1 MIVEFGNRDPQDY
14 QESNVVEFH
23 NRTSQAQPGQDG
35 FEIKRRGDQP
45 VEVRVILHL
54 DQYPDRFKVLAPLS
68 ELIGMVEGSRAE
80 ILSNVWKLVKS
91 VGAQDRDDAT
101 KLLAVG
107 GLEKLMGKEQSLPF
121 VVLPD
126 LVNRSLTHPDPVV
139 LTYQLA

>member
-1 MIVEFGNRDPQDY
+1 M
-14 QESNVVEFH
+14 
-23 NRTSQAQPGQDG
+23 
-35 FEIKRRGDQP
+35 
-45 VEVRVILHL
+45 ILHL
-54 DQYPDRFKVLAPLS
+54 DQYPDRFKVLSPLS

-80 ILSNVWKLVKS
+80 ILSNVWKLVKTVS
-91 VGAQDRDDAT
+91 AQDRDDAT

-126 LVNRSLTHPDPVV
+126 LVNRHLTHPDPVV